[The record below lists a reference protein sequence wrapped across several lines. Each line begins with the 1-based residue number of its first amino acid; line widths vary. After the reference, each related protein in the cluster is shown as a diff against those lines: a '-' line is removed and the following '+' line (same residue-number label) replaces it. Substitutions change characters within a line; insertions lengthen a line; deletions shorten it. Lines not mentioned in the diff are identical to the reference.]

1 MYKIFEK
8 LSELDKNREAVTR
21 QMRFLS
27 ETNPENFLNKAIDC
41 HLRVSSVST
50 KYKNKCKLCEVHDA
64 IEVYEN
70 ILFHFVKGEIKGNK
84 RHIRDTLGEEER
96 KNLEAA
102 GVFLHD
108 EQKRG
113 TWSDSEPERLLR
125 AVLKYAR
132 QRETI
137 FAGTI
142 LDDGN
147 NQMKLLENLKK
158 EFRLTRIYWR
168 QIYDNVA
175 GVDELNMCTMR
186 LRLRLPE
193 DKVDTEDNWFL
204 SESRA
209 KGASLDLATRTR
221 EKAETIYL
229 LARHE
234 LEPQRLK
241 LVADKFTSQGQ
252 LSKKLGQLQYL
263 ENLGRTDYGK
273 RGGTNP
279 EPCPICTRALGSQWS
294 VLQCG
299 HCYCVDCIR
308 ILIDEYSTRKTTK
321 CAVCRY
327 VNSLMTFQL

>member
-1 MYKIFEK
+1 MLYKIFEK
-8 LSELDKNREAVTR
+8 LSDLDKNREAVTG
-21 QMRFLS
+21 QMRVLS

-50 KYKNKCKLCEVHDA
+50 KYKNKCKLCEVHDS

-70 ILFHFVKGEIKGNK
+70 TLFHFVKGEIKGSK

-96 KNLEAA
+96 RKLEAA

-108 EQKRG
+108 EQKRGTWSIMILIIIMTTIIIIG

-132 QRETI
+132 QRENV

-142 LDDGN
+142 LDDGH

-186 LRLRLPE
+186 LRLKFE
-193 DKVDTEDNWFL
+193 DEAHTPTNWFT
-204 SESRA
+204 STA
-209 KGASLDLATRTR
+209 KRKAGDPDL
-221 EKAETIYL
+221 
-229 LARHE
+229 
-234 LEPQRLK
+234 
-241 LVADKFTSQGQ
+241 
-252 LSKKLGQLQYL
+252 
-263 ENLGRTDYGK
+263 
-273 RGGTNP
+273 
-279 EPCPICTRALGSQWS
+279 
-294 VLQCG
+294 
-299 HCYCVDCIR
+299 
-308 ILIDEYSTRKTTK
+308 STR
-321 CAVCRY
+321 
-327 VNSLMTFQL
+327 